1 MLTELFLGASFLLL
15 ILRLAIPNPETY
27 RWVIADFLIAFF
39 AIMGLFYTIFPTHMT
54 SSSTQYIPA
63 YNVIANGNVI
73 QYPAYNTTTNSTA
86 TSAAVPLNSGGF
98 ILLVAFG
105 IAMLIFASMLGLRD
119 FIFASQTHQW

>member
-1 MLTELFLGASFLLL
+1 MAELFLGASFVLL

-39 AIMGLFYTIFPTHMT
+39 AIMGLFYIIFPTHTT
-54 SSSTQYIPA
+54 SSSIQYMPA
-63 YNVIANGNVI
+63 YNVISNGNVI
-73 QYPAYNTTTNSTA
+73 QYPAFNTTTNSTA
-86 TSAAVPLNSGGF
+86 TSAAVPISSGGF

-105 IAMLIFASMLGLRD
+105 IAMLIFAAMLGLRD